1 PVDEEWF
8 SERGKKTS
16 AFETPKNAAQDDIH
30 DDDMGVGDGFMQNA
44 PALPKPPRFKVSTKA
59 ERRRFMEEYN
69 LYINQTNALT
79 ANGPLKK
86 DAFRF
91 VRWLREFAIFHE
103 RYVGDGEQIYKP
115 AQPKKHMNIRGA
127 VAAKA
132 AVAPATPVAVP

>member
-79 ANGPLKK
+79 ANG
-86 DAFRF
+86 
-91 VRWLREFAIFHE
+91 VRPFIMPVEACIDPGTKHRLATWDFGKSPDDVTEAEWISWL
-103 RYVGDGEQIYKP
+103 
-115 AQPKKHMNIRGA
+115 NWRGGG
-127 VAAKA
+127 V
-132 AVAPATPVAVP
+132 